1 MYAHPMAFYD
11 MSDNLKELAAA
22 LKREAVARPHQV
34 LAAVDGSPGSMGAV
48 EYARDLVAAQG
59 GKVVLVNVQ
68 PAPAVADA
76 RKTAE
81 RALCAAKAVLEAA
94 GVAWKAE
101 VEFGRRA
108 QSILRCAERERCTL
122 IVLGDSG
129 RSAVAKFFMGALSH
143 RVIDGA
149 AVPVALVRRSLNATT
164 YMPRALPTPFG
175 RGYTPPMAT

>member
-22 LKREAVARPHQV
+22 LKREALARPQQV
-34 LAAVDGSPGSMGAV
+34 LVAVDGSPGSMGAV

-76 RKTAE
+76 RKAAE
-81 RALCAAKAVLEAA
+81 RALSAAKAVLEAA
-94 GVAWKAE
+94 GVSWKAE
-101 VEFGRRA
+101 VEFGSRA

-129 RSAVAKFFMGALSH
+129 RSALAKFVMGALSH
-143 RVIDGA
+143 RVIEGA
-149 AVPVALVRRSLNATT
+149 EVPVALVRRSLDATT
-164 YMPRALPTPFG
+164 YMPRTGPVPFG
-175 RGYTPPMAT
+175 GRYAPPLAT